1 MIESSSSRGSFFSFL
16 SSLPLGL
23 IRFPFSFLLFF
34 IFYPPVLRMIVTVRR
49 LGGVGDAMA
58 GMVGSVFRMIVWLV
72 GRLKSIGWW
81 GGGGARSMGYA
92 YSYTTRGL
100 CRWKLVIRI
109 ELEDLGKLIV
119 DASLEML
126 QPWNDYKFY
135 QFKPSLAI
143 STLGLVIP
151 CLFLILHAKHLAL
164 TMAKESFSIYFRGLV
179 YTDTPTK
186 VEIKLRFAE
195 LVAMT
200 TKKAPQRGVESYY
213 RKGLGNQNPENTI

>member
-1 MIESSSSRGSFFSFL
+1 
-16 SSLPLGL
+16 
-23 IRFPFSFLLFF
+23 
-34 IFYPPVLRMIVTVRR
+34 MIVTVRR

-81 GGGGARSMGYA
+81 GGGGGGARSMGYA

-100 CRWKLVIRI
+100 CRWKLVIWI

-126 QPWNDYKFY
+126 QPWNDYKLY

-151 CLFLILHAKHLAL
+151 LLVSYTACEASCTHYGQGIIFHLFSWPCIH
-164 TMAKESFSIYFRGLV
+164 R
-179 YTDTPTK
+179 YTDK
-186 VEIKLRFAE
+186 
-195 LVAMT
+195 
-200 TKKAPQRGVESYY
+200 S
-213 RKGLGNQNPENTI
+213 

>member
-1 MIESSSSRGSFFSFL
+1 
-16 SSLPLGL
+16 
-23 IRFPFSFLLFF
+23 
-34 IFYPPVLRMIVTVRR
+34 
-49 LGGVGDAMA
+49 
-58 GMVGSVFRMIVWLV
+58 
-72 GRLKSIGWW
+72 
-81 GGGGARSMGYA
+81 MGYA

-100 CRWKLVIRI
+100 CRWKLVIWI

-126 QPWNDYKFY
+126 QPWNDYKLY

-186 VEIKLRFAE
+186 V
-195 LVAMT
+195 
-200 TKKAPQRGVESYY
+200 
-213 RKGLGNQNPENTI
+213 TI